1 MQDGDGELRRTKNE
15 DGELPNFGEEELPN
29 MKRLVDMPS
38 PEGLSDEENWRGNIC
53 LHSVHNLF
61 FYLRQFNVN
70 CGNPI
75 GHSLPPQMLSVT

>member
-1 MQDGDGELRRTKNE
+1 MQDGGGELRRTKNE
-15 DGELPNFGEEELPN
+15 HGELPNFGGEELPN

-61 FYLRQFNVN
+61 FYSVLLMLNVE
-70 CGNPI
+70 
-75 GHSLPPQMLSVT
+75 TR